1 MRLRYEHLA
10 AEIVEDP
17 DPWEP
22 EADDL
27 VALEEELRQA
37 VEAIQ
42 AESGWQGVN
51 DEATCRGCR
60 YRSICPDSAVRS
72 QPLWPV
78 VEDEEADEVVAARQ

>member
-1 MRLRYEHLA
+1 LRLRYEHLA

-51 DEATCRGCR
+51 DEAICRGCR

-78 VEDEEADEVVAARQ
+78 VKDEGADEVVAAQQ